1 MELIFQE
8 NVDKIDFDEKRQF
21 KALHYSNKDVAKKN
35 RDGSKWVKDDQ
46 INQVTYI
53 SCASRA

>member
-46 INQVTYI
+46 INQVMNE
-53 SCASRA
+53 